1 MSVWY
6 QFIKNYMNNLSDI
19 LFIERFPSLDLHG
32 FSGDIAVVAV
42 NDFILDNLK
51 LKNDIIVIVHGI
63 GNGILK
69 SRVHEALRRN
79 KNVLQYATYYNNNG
93 CTIVRLKIWQKAY
106 FMVLFIDNK
115 EIWHQEKWIRIH
127 LIWQIKKTMLL

>member
-1 MSVWY
+1 MKVVL
-6 QFIKNYMNNLSDI
+6 KNLTKI
-19 LFIERFPSLDLHG
+19 FPNKKG
-32 FSGDIAVVAV
+32 AGEVVAV

-69 SRVHEALRRN
+69 CRVHETLRRN

-93 CTIVRLKIWQKAY
+93 CTIVRLKI
-106 FMVLFIDNK
+106 
-115 EIWHQEKWIRIH
+115 
-127 LIWQIKKTMLL
+127 

>member
-1 MSVWY
+1 
-6 QFIKNYMNNLSDI
+6 MNNLSDI

-69 SRVHEALRRN
+69 CRVHETLRRN

-93 CTIVRLKIWQKAY
+93 CTIVRLKI
-106 FMVLFIDNK
+106 
-115 EIWHQEKWIRIH
+115 
-127 LIWQIKKTMLL
+127 